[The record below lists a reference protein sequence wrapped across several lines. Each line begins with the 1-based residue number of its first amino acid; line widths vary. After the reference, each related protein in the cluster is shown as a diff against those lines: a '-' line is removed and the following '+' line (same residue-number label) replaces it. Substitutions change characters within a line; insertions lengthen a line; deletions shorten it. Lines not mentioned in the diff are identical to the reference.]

1 MSNAN
6 EVKEKEDSYLT
17 LILVAYDNISFTRKG
32 FKNNHKIKSS
42 FAIMTFK
49 EGEEEHDYRV
59 AIKYIGDKKDEY
71 KIEVVISG
79 YFHVEAS
86 DEETEQYM
94 VKYNTVSILIPILRA
109 QIATLTTQFEVDP
122 VVLPIIN
129 STSFVDDYY
138 TNIEEK
144 K

>member
-17 LILVAYDNISFTRKG
+17 LIAISYDDISFKRKG

-49 EGEEEHDYRV
+49 EGENEHDYRV
-59 AIKYIGDKKDEY
+59 AIKYKGNKKDEY
-71 KIEVVISG
+71 EIEIVISG

-86 DEETEQYM
+86 DPEAEKYM
-94 VKYNTVSILIPILRA
+94 IRYNTVNILIPILRA

-122 VVLPIIN
+122 VILPIIN

-138 TNIEEK
+138 TNMEEK